1 MLIVTGTVVMDPGD
15 VRAIEA
21 AAVIMMEET
30 RKEAGCITYEFS
42 EVIGQPGV
50 MRIYEEWESGPHLE
64 AHFEAPHMGPWRD
77 AMKSASVRSRSLH
90 RYDDIGAISAL

>member
-1 MLIVTGTVVMDPGD
+1 MEPGD
-15 VRAIEA
+15 VQTIRA
-21 AAVIMMEET
+21 AAVLMMEET

-64 AHFEAPHMGPWRD
+64 AHFKAPHMDSWRA
-77 AMKSASVRSRSLH
+77 AMKSATVHSSSLQ